1 MSLETRAP
9 APFPAPALWERNG
22 GLYLGMTLKDR
33 RDGHDFPLDKHDKEP
48 PVGAESAVKS
58 SWPLD
63 GCMHRYIG
71 ERHVFLVAPNRSGK
85 SRKLL
90 MVNLLALRD
99 WSCVAVDPKG
109 ELCAH
114 TALARVERR
123 GHRVAVIDPFGV
135 MARNYP
141 RLVAK
146 YPDIFKNHGF
156 NPLAGLSA
164 QEQSFVDDVRI
175 WAQALVKTEP
185 DARDP
190 YWTLAAQSMIKGV
203 LLGLKIRHGRTAN
216 LNMLR
221 MVLGSGAEGIAKCS
235 EKFIAE
241 YGEGVPALAA
251 SLREFTRHSP
261 DDRELSGIRR
271 TALAHTEWMDGEPMR
286 ATLARGTFDAAMMN
300 QVPTTVYL
308 ILPPRYLES
317 HGVWLRL
324 MVTSLLMPLMA
335 SAEPPQV
342 PVLFMLDEC
351 AHMGHVAALQNNYAL
366 APGYGVKFWTVWQDL
381 TQAQELYKTRWE
393 TMIGNAGIRQVFAP
407 QDVTTREYFSKLS
420 GERMKIHPTYSRST
434 SNGWSNNFSK
444 GGGGFGESGGTNESW
459 GEQRMNERVIKPHE
473 LAALDKDE
481 SVYFDRRGKVH
492 VAVCPQPE
500 YLVSEPLRQA
510 RRDIEG

>member
-1 MSLETRAP
+1 MSLERESRAP
-9 APFPAPALWERNG
+9 APFGGAALWERNG
-22 GLYLGMTLKDR
+22 GLYLGMTLKNR
-33 RDGHDFPLDKHDKEP
+33 RDGHDFPLDKHDTRP
-48 PVGAESAVKS
+48 SVGAESAIKS

-63 GCMHRYIG
+63 DCMHRYIG
-71 ERHVFLVAPNRSGK
+71 DRHAFLVAPNRSGK

-90 MVNLLALRD
+90 MVNLFALRD
-99 WSCVAVDPKG
+99 WSCVVIDPKG

-114 TALARVERR
+114 TALARVAGR

-146 YPDIFKNHGF
+146 HDDLFKNHGF
-156 NPLAGLSA
+156 NPLAGLSTK
-164 QEQSFVDDVRI
+164 EQSFVDDVRI
-175 WAQALVKTEP
+175 WAQALVKTEA
-185 DARDP
+185 DSRDQ
-190 YWTLAAQSMIKGV
+190 YWTLAAQALIKGV
-203 LLGLKIRHGRTAN
+203 LVGLKIRYGDKASLNDLRT
-216 LNMLR
+216 
-221 MVLGSGAEGIAKCS
+221 VLGSGAEGIANFS
-235 EKFIAE
+235 RE
-241 YGEGVPALAA
+241 YIKQFGEGVPALAA
-251 SLREFTRHSP
+251 SLREFTRDSP

-286 ATLARGTFDAAMMN
+286 ATLRKGTFDAATMN
-300 QVPTTVYL
+300 KTPTTVYL
-308 ILPPRYLES
+308 ILPPRYLKS

-335 SAEPPQV
+335 SAETPEV
-342 PVLFMLDEC
+342 PVVFMLDEC
-351 AHMGHVAALQNNYAL
+351 AHMGHVSALQNNYAL
-366 APGYGVKFWTVWQDL
+366 APGYGIKFWTVWQDL
-381 TQAQELYKTRWE
+381 TQAQDLYKTRWE

-420 GERMKIHPTYSRST
+420 GERLRTHKTDGSST
-434 SNGWSNNFSK
+434 TEGWSS
-444 GGGGFGESGGTNESW
+444 SGWSQSSGKSS

-500 YLVSEPLRQA
+500 YIDGVSEALRQA